1 MTAMESMCDAHL
13 HLVGRAITRGRGC
26 LPLHA
31 CGERSEFAR
40 LSRKFRV
47 RGPLRESEPVERPPH
62 PDPLHSPTKTG
73 VNALMASGEREQRRR
88 ATCDSPALHER
99 VGFAVRSRLS
109 LITLIATLLL
119 NLATPSLALDTIRLG
134 KAVPNSFAFGAA
146 EVGIEAK
153 IFAGEG
159 LDIAVSSFRGDA
171 QLQQALAAGS
181 VDVGLGSGPGL
192 GFRVKGAPM
201 IGVAAMYGAPRNLAL
216 LVSAKSSIRSVADLK
231 GKRIGVT
238 TVGSLTDWL
247 VRELSRQQGWGSD
260 GMVIAPLGQMQA
272 RLAAMDRGELDGVV
286 LEAANG
292 YELEEAGRTRNL
304 ILFGDI
310 VKHFYTHVIFATD
323 EMVDKRPELLR
334 RFLRGWFKTVAF
346 MKANR
351 EFAVKSEQRT
361 LDVRQSVVEKIYNA
375 QMEGFSL
382 DGAWDPEAI
391 DVIRSSLKE
400 LGILPTIPDARA
412 LYTDRFVPVRF

>member
-1 MTAMESMCDAHL
+1 MQALRCK
-13 HLVGRAITRGRGC
+13 RI
-26 LPLHA
+26 
-31 CGERSEFAR
+31 EF
-40 LSRKFRV
+40 S
-47 RGPLRESEPVERPPH
+47 GPSPRP
-62 PDPLHSPTKTG
+62 
-73 VNALMASGEREQRRR
+73 ASGEREQK
-88 ATCDSPALHER
+88 ALGR
-99 VGFAVRSRLS
+99 LVAGPTVIPVTRLWLGFIVLTA
-109 LITLIATLLL
+109 ALLP
-119 NLATPSLALDTIRLG
+119 LATPCLALDTVRLG

-146 EVGIEAK
+146 EVGIDAK

-159 LDIAVSSFRGDA
+159 LDVMVSSFRGDA

-192 GFRVKGAPM
+192 GFRIKGAPA
-201 IGVAAMYGAPRNLAL
+201 IGVAAMYGPPRNLAL
-216 LVSAKSSIRSVADLK
+216 LVPAKSPVRRVADLK

-238 TVGSLTDWL
+238 TAGSLTEWL

-260 GMVIAPLGQMQA
+260 GITATPLGQMQA

-292 YELEEAGRTRNL
+292 YDLEEAGRTRNL
-304 ILFGDI
+304 LLFGDI
-310 VKHFYTHVIFATD
+310 VQHFYTHVIFATD
-323 EMVDKRPELLR
+323 EMVDKRPELVT
-334 RFLRGWFKTVAF
+334 RFLRAWFKTVAF

-351 EFAVKSEQRT
+351 EFTVKSEQRT
-361 LDVRQSVVEKIYNA
+361 IDVRQSVVEKIYDA
-375 QMEGFSL
+375 QMAGFSH

-400 LGILPTIPDARA
+400 LGILPTIPDAKA